1 MLLGKPRELS
11 DHHDLVQKLEPLLPK
26 KRFDLYAQQT
36 GIDLRQLNRALIA
49 GFDLGTLY
57 LAETESDLTA
67 ATQAFA
73 ERLVSGVELVE
84 PHPRLKR
91 ISGVVGRT
99 PQSLLSFEGKLVA
112 VAVGDPTTVRIV
124 EAFARGKLRR
134 TKSIFEGAAL
144 RSFREFGTQAPL
156 TFLAP
161 GPFEGKWMYGAAG
174 LLAAAQGVGI
184 SAAPTDR
191 GSVTIRVAI
200 DGPWEEENIHAVARM
215 REAWDGL
222 AQSSTGRLFGLH
234 EPASPPTIA
243 TEHQRVALTVEL
255 ELSPIIDGLHAAV
268 SADVWEMLDLTPTST
283 PHHGGDETRSA
294 E

>member
-1 MLLGKPRELS
+1 VRR
-11 DHHDLVQKLEPLLPK
+11 LEPLLPE
-26 KRFDLYAQQT
+26 KRLELYAQET
-36 GIDLRQLNRALIA
+36 GIDLRNLSRALIA

-57 LAETESDLTA
+57 LAETEADLTP

-73 ERLVSGVELVE
+73 ERLVSGVDFKEL
-84 PHPRLKR
+84 HPRLKR

-99 PQSLLSFEGKLVA
+99 PQSLLRFDGKLIA

-124 EAFARGKLRR
+124 EAFARGKLQR
-134 TKSIFEGAAL
+134 TKSVFEGAAL
-144 RSFREFGTQAPL
+144 ESFREFSTRAPL

-174 LLAAAQGVGI
+174 LMAAAQGIGI

-191 GSVTIRVAI
+191 GSVSVTAAI
-200 DGPWEEENIHAVARM
+200 DGPWEDEHTHAIARM

-234 EPASPPTIA
+234 EPVSPP
-243 TEHQRVALTVEL
+243 RVAGDLQRLTLTVEL
-255 ELSPIIDGLHAAV
+255 ELSPIINGLHAAV
-268 SADVWEMLDLTPTST
+268 SADVWEMLDLAPTST
-283 PHHGGDETRSA
+283 QREGTKTEVAD
-294 E
+294 